1 LFIWFVWFVWLDE
14 TNQMNQINQINKTN
28 QIDQVSCAHWMLFC
42 IRMIVQVIDSGHSSF
57 LFRAASWVVAGL
69 GVATLT
75 SCSLFSSRDG
85 ATIGYYLPL
94 TVQLRSDPSIAGAQ
108 LTYQDACGQR
118 QSLPIS
124 APLQDMLKRKTGRVF
139 EKVLTGEKGA
149 LSAPD
154 GYVDASLGLAQVDLA
169 IPRKANKSYPATVTL
184 GLDFAYRAADGTVLY
199 TKKIQSMGRGE
210 VDVTEASCEVK
221 GLDKIAQEAMGD
233 VTDGMAKQ
241 LGTSHKIIDAAQ
253 ARQAGGSKVATPQSA
268 VSVPVP
274 VPADEPA
281 TVIFRAIARH
291 ENRNQVLHTGE
302 AIAIEIE
309 VKNEGPGIARVVE
322 LSVTAT
328 PSLIEQ
334 IPSVVSVGD
343 LQPGEVKHVTLD
355 GKVGT
360 VKEALQGELTLMLR
374 AGSPSVQLPDAK
386 KFLVAMKP
394 EAAAEAVAL
403 PVDVDQLP
411 KRTGLLKQPKAVGI
425 VIGVGRF
432 RESGIARVKYAARDA
447 AVMARYLKSIGG
459 IPSKRVRTLVDT
471 HALKSDLA
479 EVLEEWL
486 PEQVDPTTVVYVSV
500 TGRGV
505 VEATTGAVSM
515 MLFDSTA
522 TSSARL
528 YSLRRLQESLAK
540 LPIQRAVV
548 MLDLSLEWAQ
558 GKEAADGIAP
568 LWEQEGS
575 GKEKIM
581 WMVGNRSV
589 QEAGSYDPGRH
600 GLFTYQLLKGLG
612 GAADFDKNGTILA
625 RELCAY
631 TKWQVRKV
639 AQEQYGHEQE
649 PLCLPGPGQGASV
662 RLQPIAR
669 FK

>member
-1 LFIWFVWFVWLDE
+1 
-14 TNQMNQINQINKTN
+14 
-28 QIDQVSCAHWMLFC
+28 
-42 IRMIVQVIDSGHSSF
+42 MIVQVIDSARPSF
-57 LFRAASWVVAGL
+57 LFRAASGVVAGL
-69 GVATLT
+69 CVATLT

-85 ATIGYYLPL
+85 ATVGYYLPL
-94 TVQLRSDPSIAGAQ
+94 TVQLQSDPSIAGAQ
-108 LTYQDACGQR
+108 LTYQDACGQA
-118 QSLPIS
+118 QSLPIG

-139 EKVLTGEKGA
+139 EKVLTGETG
-149 LSAPD
+149 SSSVPN
-154 GYVDASLGLAQVDLA
+154 GYVDAALGLAHVDLA
-169 IPRKANKSYPATVTL
+169 IPRKANKSYPATVTM
-184 GLDFAYRAADGTVLY
+184 GLDFAYTAADGTVLY
-199 TKKIQSMGRGE
+199 SKKIQSIGRGE

-221 GLDKIAQEAMGD
+221 GLDKIAQEAMD
-233 VTDGMAKQ
+233 YVTDGMAKQ
-241 LGTSHKIIDAAQ
+241 LGTSSKIIDTVES
-253 ARQAGGSKVATPQSA
+253 RKAGGPKAAPATIPPPSPISTGGVSASAKPTVAPQSA
-268 VSVPVP
+268 VAVPVP
-274 VPADEPA
+274 VPVDEPA
-281 TVIFRAIARH
+281 TVIFRAIVRD

-302 AIAIEIE
+302 AVAIEIE
-309 VKNEGPGIARVVE
+309 VKNEGPGIARAVE

-328 PSLIEQ
+328 PPLIER
-334 IPSVVSVGD
+334 IPSVVSVGA
-343 LQPGEVKHVTLD
+343 LQPGEAKHLTLD

-360 VKEALQGELTLMLR
+360 VKDAVQAELTLMLR
-374 AGSPSVQLPDAK
+374 AGSPSVQLPPAK

-394 EAAAEAVAL
+394 ASATEVVAL

-411 KRTGLLKQPKAVGI
+411 KRTSILKQPKAVGI

-447 AVMARYLKSIGG
+447 EVMATYLKSIGG

-505 VEATTGAVSM
+505 VEATTGAVSI

-522 TSSARL
+522 TSGARL

-548 MLDLSLEWAQ
+548 MLDLSLERAP
-558 GKEAADGIAP
+558 GKEAAGMIAP

-575 GKEKIM
+575 REEKIM
-581 WMVGNRSV
+581 WMVGNRAV
-589 QEAGSYDPGRH
+589 REAHSYDPGRH

-612 GAADFDKNGTILA
+612 GAADLNKDGTILA
-625 RELCAY
+625 GELCTY
-631 TKWQVRKV
+631 TKWQMIKV
-639 AQEQYGHEQE
+639 AHEQDGSE
-649 PLCLPGPGQGASV
+649 QAALCLPGPGQGASV
-662 RLQPIAR
+662 RLQPVAR